1 MRRGITAAALAG
13 VLALVATACGGDGET
28 GGAKS
33 SGGEL
38 SGTVTWWD
46 TSTVGS
52 EDKVFKKLAEG
63 FTKEHPKVEVK
74 YVNVPFGE
82 AQNKFKNAA
91 QSGSGAPDV
100 IRSEVAWTPEFA
112 DLGYL
117 APLDGTAAVGG
128 AKGEEGEKDFLPQA
142 VASTRYNGKT
152 YAVPQVIDSM
162 GVFYNKKIFKDAG
175 VEVPKTV
182 DELKTV
188 SKTIKEKTGKTGL
201 YLRGDDAYWFL
212 SFLYGEGGNL
222 VDAGSKTVTVDDAA
236 GVKAMTVVKDLVDSG
251 AAKTDATDGWENMQ
265 AAFKDGDVAMM
276 INGPWAVADTYGGA
290 QFKNKANLGIAP
302 VPAGSAGQGAP
313 QGGHN
318 LAVYAGSQNLDAS
331 YAFVQY
337 MTNAQSQ
344 ATAAKE
350 LSLLPTRTSVYT
362 RPEVAGNEMVGF
374 FKPVVDKA
382 IERPWIPE
390 GGSLFAPLVTE
401 YTKVLTGQTSPD
413 QGAKATGDA
422 YRKLLKGW
430 K

>member
-1 MRRGITAAALAG
+1 MRRGIAATALVATLALA
-13 VLALVATACGGDGET
+13 ATACGGDSGDSGEK
-28 GGAKS
+28 KS
-33 SGGEL
+33 SGKL

-63 FTKEHPKVEVK
+63 FEKKHPDVDVK

-100 IRSEVAWTPEFA
+100 IRAEVAWTPQFA

-117 APLDGTAAVGG
+117 APLDGTTAL
-128 AKGEEGEKDFLPQA
+128 KNEKDFLGQA
-142 VASTRYNGKT
+142 AASTKYNGKT

-162 GVFYNKKIFKDAG
+162 GLFYNEKIFKEAG
-175 VEVPKTV
+175 VKVPQTI

-188 SKTIKEKTGKTGL
+188 SKKIKDKTGKTGL

-212 SFLYGEGGNL
+212 SFLYGEGGDL
-222 VDAGSKTVTVDDAA
+222 VDAKKKTVTVDQEP
-236 GVKAMTVVKDLVDSG
+236 GVKALKVVKDLVDSG

-265 AAFKDGDVAMM
+265 ASFKDGKAAMM
-276 INGPWAVADTYGGA
+276 INGPWAVADTFAGKE
-290 QFKNKANLGIAP
+290 FKDKANLGITT

-318 LAVYAGSQNLDAS
+318 LAVYAGSKNLDAS
-331 YAFVQY
+331 YAFSEY
-337 MTNAQSQ
+337 MTSATSQ
-344 ATAAKE
+344 ALVAKE
-350 LSLLPTRTSVYT
+350 LNLLPTRTSVYSQ
-362 RPEVAGNEMVGF
+362 PDVSGNHIVGF

-382 IERPWIPE
+382 VERPWIPE
-390 GGSLFAPLVTE
+390 TGSLFEPLKTE
-401 YTKVLTGQTSPD
+401 YTKVLTGQTTPEK
-413 QGAKATGDA
+413 GAKATGDS

>member
-1 MRRGITAAALAG
+1 MRRGIAATALVAS
-13 VLALVATACGGDGET
+13 LALTATACGGDDAE
-28 GGAKS
+28 GGKS
-33 SGGEL
+33 SSGKL

-63 FTKEHPKVEVK
+63 FTKLHPDVK
-74 YVNVPFGE
+74 INYVNVPFGE

-117 APLDGTAAVGG
+117 APLDGTSAL
-128 AKGEEGEKDFLPQA
+128 KEDKDFLPQA
-142 VASTRYNGKT
+142 AASTKYNDKT

-162 GVFYNKKIFKDAG
+162 GIFYNKKIFEAAG
-175 VEVPKTV
+175 VQPPSSIA
-182 DELKTV
+182 ELKTV
-188 SKTIKEKTGKTGL
+188 SKTIKNKTGKTGL

-222 VDAGSKTVTVDDAA
+222 VDAEKKQITVDNPA
-236 GVKAMTVVKDLVDSG
+236 GVKAMKVVKDLVDSG
-251 AAKTDATDGWENMQ
+251 AAKTDATDGWNNMQ
-265 AAFKDGDVAMM
+265 TAFKEGKVAMM
-276 INGPWAVADTYGGA
+276 INGPWAVTDTYAGKE
-290 QFKNKANLGIAP
+290 FKDKSNLGIVP
-302 VPAGSAGQGAP
+302 VPAGSDGQGAP

-318 LAVYAGSQNLDAS
+318 LAVYAGSKNLEAS
-331 YAFVQY
+331 YAFVEY
-337 MTNAQSQ
+337 MTSVGSQ
-344 ATAAKE
+344 TTVAKE
-350 LSLLPTRTSVYT
+350 LSLLPTRTSVYDKPT
-362 RPEVAGNEMVGF
+362 VSGNEMVAF

-382 IERPWIPE
+382 VERPWIPE

-401 YTKVLTGQTSPD
+401 YTKVLTGQTTPEK
-413 QGAKATGDA
+413 GAKTAGDA
-422 YRKLLKGW
+422 YRKLLKDW

>member
-1 MRRGITAAALAG
+1 MRRGIAATALVATMALA
-13 VLALVATACGGDGET
+13 ATACGGDDEDSSGN
-28 GGAKS
+28 KS
-33 SGGEL
+33 AGGEL

-52 EDKVFKKLAEG
+52 EDKVFKALAEG
-63 FTKEHPKVEVK
+63 FEKEHPKVDVK

-117 APLDGTAAVGG
+117 APLDGTAAL
-128 AKGEEGEKDFLPQA
+128 KDEKDFIEQA
-142 VASTRYNGKT
+142 AASTKYDGKT

-162 GVFYNKKIFKDAG
+162 GIFYNQKIFKEAG
-175 VEVPKTV
+175 VEVPTTV

-188 SKTIKEKTGKTGL
+188 SAKIKKKTGKTGL

-212 SFLYGEGGNL
+212 SFLYGEGGDL
-222 VDAGSKTVTVDDAA
+222 VDAENKTVTVDDAA
-236 GVKAMTVVKDLVDSG
+236 GVKAMEVVKDLVDSG
-251 AAKTDATDGWENMQ
+251 AAETDATDGWNNMQ
-265 AAFKDGDVAMM
+265 TAFKDGKVAMM
-276 INGPWAVADTYGGA
+276 INGPWAVADTYAGKE
-290 QFKNKANLGIAP
+290 FKDKANLGIAP

-318 LAVYAGSQNLDAS
+318 LAVYAGSKNLDAS
-331 YAFVQY
+331 YAFVEY
-337 MTNAQSQ
+337 MTSAKAQ
-344 ATAAKE
+344 AKVAEE
-350 LSLLPTRTSVYT
+350 LSLLPTRNAVYSE
-362 RPEVAGNEMVGF
+362 PAVAGNDIVGF

-382 IERPWIPE
+382 VERPWIPE
-390 GGSLFAPLVTE
+390 TGSLFAPLVTE
-401 YTKVLTGQTSPD
+401 YTKVLTGQTTPD
-413 QGAKATGDA
+413 KGAKAVGKE
-422 YRKLLKGW
+422 YRSLLKGW

>member
-1 MRRGITAAALAG
+1 MRRGITAT
-13 VLALVATACGGDGET
+13 ALVATLAIAATACGGDEEST
-28 GGAKS
+28 GGKS
-33 SGGEL
+33 SSGEL
-38 SGTVTWWD
+38 TGTVTWWD

-52 EDKVFKKLAEG
+52 EDKVFKKLAEDFEATHEG
-63 FTKEHPKVEVK
+63 VDVK

-117 APLDGTAAVGG
+117 APLDGTAAL
-128 AKGEEGEKDFLPQA
+128 KDEKDFVPQA
-142 VASTRYNGKT
+142 AASTKYDGKT
-152 YAVPQVIDSM
+152 YAVPQVIDSL
-162 GVFYNKKIFKDAG
+162 GIFYNKKLFKDAG
-175 VEVPKTV
+175 VEVPKTI

-188 SKTIKEKTGKTGL
+188 SKTIKDKTGKTGM

-212 SFLYGEGGNL
+212 SFLYGEGGDL
-222 VDAGSKTVTVDDAA
+222 VDAEGKTVTVDSPA
-236 GVKAMTVVKDLVDSG
+236 GVKAMEVVKDLVDSG

-276 INGPWAVADTYGGA
+276 INGPWAIADTYAGP
-290 QFKNKANLGIAP
+290 QFKDKANLGVAP

-318 LAVYAGSQNLDAS
+318 LGVYAGSKNLDAS
-331 YAFVQY
+331 YAFVEY
-337 MTNAQSQ
+337 MSSAESQ
-344 ATAAKE
+344 AKITTE
-350 LSLLPTRTSVYT
+350 LNLLPTRTSVYSQ
-362 RPEVAGNEMVGF
+362 PDVAKNEIVGF

-390 GGSLFAPLVTE
+390 TGSLFAPLVTE
-401 YTKVLTGQTSPD
+401 YTKVLTGQTTPEK
-413 QGAKATGDA
+413 GVRTTGDS

>member
-1 MRRGITAAALAG
+1 MRRGITATALVAALA
-13 VLALVATACGGDGET
+13 LAATACGSDDES
-28 GGAKS
+28 GGGKS
-33 SGGEL
+33 SGEL

-52 EDKVFKKLAEG
+52 EDKVFKKIAEG
-63 FTKEHPKVEVK
+63 FEKKHPKVDVK

-91 QSGSGAPDV
+91 QAGAGAPDV

-117 APLDGTAAVGG
+117 APLDGTSAL
-128 AKGEEGEKDFLPQA
+128 KDQDDFLKQA
-142 VASTRYNGKT
+142 AASTKYNGKT

-162 GVFYNKKIFKDAG
+162 GIFYNKKIFKDAG
-175 VEVPKTV
+175 VEVPKNIG
-182 DELKTV
+182 DLKTV

-212 SFLYGEGGNL
+212 SFLYGEGGDL
-222 VDAGSKTVTVDDAA
+222 VDASSKTVTVDKPE
-236 GVKAMTVVKDLVDSG
+236 GVKAFKTVKDLVDSG

-265 AAFKDGDVAMM
+265 SSFKDGKVAMM
-276 INGPWAVADTYGGA
+276 INGPWAVADTLAGKEFA
-290 QFKNKANLGIAP
+290 DKANLGISP

-318 LAVYAGSQNLDAS
+318 LAVYAGSKNLEAS
-331 YAFVQY
+331 YAFVDY
-337 MTNAQSQ
+337 MTSVETQAQ
-344 ATAAKE
+344 TAGE
-350 LSLLPTRTSVYT
+350 LNLLPTRTSVYSKQAAVDS
-362 RPEVAGNEMVGF
+362 EIVQF
-374 FKPVVDKA
+374 FKPVVETA
-382 IERPWIPE
+382 VERPWIPE
-390 GGSLFAPLVTE
+390 TGSLFAPLVTE
-401 YTKVLTGQTSPD
+401 YTKVLTGQTTPEKAAS
-413 QGAKATGDA
+413 ATGDS